1 MTQVAISIERR
12 FMKRRRVILGVGIV
26 LIVALALSII
36 TLHRLNFRSV
46 VYHETPVQTYWVI
59 HTLSTT
65 PVSNSPYIADCKPE
79 NIHAVAESSNAAM
92 GTGGMSVRFA
102 NVSDHPCRIAGATP
116 KFTMVRGGTNLEL
129 RQLPQPDDGSSDN
142 GETSLKIAYIPNGK
156 TEILASYESVTAFV
170 SWKISQQIDRT
181 APISL
186 TAALPQL
193 GEIAVAPGINAS
205 NSDIISTDPGLDII
219 VSALTMP
226 EFISSNDDPLQDS
239 SRTEPCRFTIEDFR
253 TDSPGS
259 SSSGENSDPRSLSL
273 TLRHL
278 GLQPCKPD
286 SIIAI
291 AAASNPGHP
300 TEILSIS
307 QSAAASSTS
316 PTARTAAKKNLLAPG
331 KDITYSYTCGQEQP
345 VRRPSS
351 WVAAHYGS
359 WKPAPIDVVPLTKQL
374 SKSLSCAA

>member
-1 MTQVAISIERR
+1 
-12 FMKRRRVILGVGIV
+12 
-26 LIVALALSII
+26 
-36 TLHRLNFRSV
+36 
-46 VYHETPVQTYWVI
+46 
-59 HTLSTT
+59 
-65 PVSNSPYIADCKPE
+65 
-79 NIHAVAESSNAAM
+79 
-92 GTGGMSVRFA
+92 
-102 NVSDHPCRIAGATP
+102 
-116 KFTMVRGGTNLEL
+116 
-129 RQLPQPDDGSSDN
+129 
-142 GETSLKIAYIPNGK
+142 
-156 TEILASYESVTAFV
+156 V
-170 SWKISQQIDRT
+170 SWKNSQQIDRT

-193 GEIAVAPGINAS
+193 GEIDVASGVNAS
-205 NSDIISTDPGLDII
+205 KGNIISTDPGLDII

-226 EFISSNDDPLQDS
+226 EFISPNDDPLQDS
-239 SRTEPCRFTIEDFR
+239 GRTEPCRFAIEDFR
-253 TDSPGS
+253 ADSPVS
-259 SSSGENSDPRSLSL
+259 SSSGEGSGPRSLSM

-291 AAASNPGHP
+291 AAVGNPGHP

-307 QSAAASSTS
+307 QSTAASFTS
-316 PTARTAAKKNLLAPG
+316 PTARTAAKKSLLAPG

-374 SKSLSCAA
+374 SKSLSCAT